1 MKLSSIK
8 NELIF
13 FSLLVVG
20 GIFDIFIFAGVVVL
34 GGGVFLA
41 QWLGLSGGLLHGVLI
56 WRYVSPARNRGG
68 TWGAGAWGLALVAT
82 GFVIIG
88 SAPLLIVA
96 GYLTDSLWLGK
107 FFVTFLTCFLQV
119 IFRKFLFP

>member
-8 NELIF
+8 NEIIF

-41 QWLGLSGGLLHGVLI
+41 QWLGLIGGLFHGVLI
-56 WRYVSPARNRGG
+56 WRYVSPARPRGG
-68 TWGAGAWGLALVAT
+68 TWSAGAWCLALVVA

-88 SAPLLIVA
+88 SAPLLIII